1 MNMEESLNKSK
12 YDNYSKE
19 DGSLNIKE
27 NINYFTI
34 EKDNRTNCPKCENE
48 VSREDIYCNNCG
60 EILEN
65 IKSKREK
72 FINQQGE
79 KAKFKDIASSFDLIN
94 GLKASGLAIVILFV
108 LSLIIKF
115 MLVGNNNQ
123 ISELINP
130 LHIMLFSNLA
140 NVNIFMSLF
149 MNSAQSSVN
158 FGFLIL
164 LILPVVSFILP
175 YSIFMK
181 KRNTSFITHVK
192 NSLGVAIIYALVLC
206 VISKVSQVEV
216 SLSNGVN
223 QYGYGIFFSFS
234 TFNVLFKGFI
244 IGFISVLFMGLK
256 KEYEKENMIA
266 GVLKIALKTIFIGY
280 ILILI
285 ISTILYFANVNYI
298 FDLGLNSYTGDISL
312 GVVLSQ
318 LAIYLW
324 GFANLIPV
332 SLGSGS
338 LSILSL
344 FNSNISLDLML
355 LLGAMIA
362 LSALIFII
370 VGCKLESK
378 YKSKNIKPVIIF
390 SGCYAVIIAVI
401 GVLTTI
407 YIGDN
412 AASMLTSLSAIQMGF
427 NFITGMI
434 ISFIYSLIMTLIGY
448 KLNIFN

>member
-12 YDNYSKE
+12 YNNYSKE

-34 EKDNRTNCPKCENE
+34 EKDNRTNCPKCESQ
-48 VSREDIYCNNCG
+48 VSREDIYCSNCG

-79 KAKFKDIASSFDLIN
+79 KTKFKDIASSFDLVN

-149 MNSAQSSVN
+149 MNSANSSVN

-164 LILPVVSFILP
+164 LILPIVSFILP
-175 YSIFMK
+175 YRMFMK
-181 KRNTSFITHVK
+181 KRNISFITHVK
-192 NSLGVAIIYALVLC
+192 NSLGVAIIYAIILC
-206 VISKVSQVEV
+206 VISKVSQIEV
-216 SLSNGVN
+216 SLSNGFN

-244 IGFISVLFMGLK
+244 IGFILVLFMGLK

-280 ILILI
+280 ILVLI
-285 ISTILYFANVNYI
+285 IAAILYFANVNYI
-298 FDLGLNSYTGDISL
+298 FDLGLNSYIGDISL
-312 GVVLSQ
+312 GVVSKPTC
-318 LAIYLW
+318 
-324 GFANLIPV
+324 NLLIGISKFNPL

-401 GVLTTI
+401 GSLTTI

-412 AASMLTSLSAIQMGF
+412 VASMLTSLSAIQMGF

-434 ISFIYSLIMTLIGY
+434 ISFIYSLIITLTGY

>member
-12 YDNYSKE
+12 YNNYSKE

-34 EKDNRTNCPKCENE
+34 EKDNRTNCPKCESQ
-48 VSREDIYCNNCG
+48 VSREDIYCSNCG

-79 KAKFKDIASSFDLIN
+79 KTKFKDIASSFDLIN

-149 MNSAQSSVN
+149 MNSAHSSVN

-164 LILPVVSFILP
+164 LILPIVSFMLP
-175 YSIFMK
+175 YRMFMK
-181 KRNTSFITHVK
+181 KRNISFITHVK
-192 NSLGVAIIYALVLC
+192 NSLGVAIIYAIILC
-206 VISKVSQVEV
+206 VISKVSQIEV
-216 SLSNGVN
+216 SLSNGFN

-244 IGFISVLFMGLK
+244 IGFILVLFMGLK

-280 ILILI
+280 ILVVI
-285 ISTILYFANVNYI
+285 IATILYFANVNYI
-298 FDLGLNSYTGDISL
+298 FDLGLNSYTEDISL
-312 GVVLSQ
+312 VVVLSQ

-324 GFANLIPV
+324 VFSNLIPV

-355 LLGAMIA
+355 LLAAMIA

-401 GVLTTI
+401 GSLTTI

-427 NFITGMI
+427 NFIIGMI
-434 ISFIYSLIMTLIGY
+434 ISFIYSLIMTLTGY